1 MPDAKKQ
8 QLKTAKI
15 RCFRAL
21 LGTLKAKSPTL
32 EQGMENPFTLKV
44 GQVMT
49 GFGIGC
55 GIGIGVGRPLN
66 LGAIPVIDQVM
77 SATRGATVAFSG
89 VGHHMNTFISRL
101 GLKGIE
107 AGVGCGVGFG
117 HGFGAGLAIK
127 PGVVHNIQACLGQG
141 ILNIM
146 KKWKIMPD
154 LSSAAKL
161 AVPDSVQNSM
171 RVASETAEKAF
182 QDPVGK
188 SMQLV
193 SQTAEKVSLSPF
205 GNSMQ
210 IASQTTVTSQKTLKE
225 AATQAFTANSSGTL
239 IGNPLQSM
247 ASQLTNKTGSNEEG
261 ERLQS
266 ENRILQM
273 LMRHQELL
281 QELEEDNTL
290 FRHVL
295 VEELNVSPDK
305 LQKKSATE
313 NNSKNN
319 STDCFECRRRAR
331 RRTK

>member
-1 MPDAKKQ
+1 
-8 QLKTAKI
+8 
-15 RCFRAL
+15 
-21 LGTLKAKSPTL
+21 
-32 EQGMENPFTLKV
+32 MENPFNLKV

-141 ILNIM
+141 MLKIM

-154 LSSAAKL
+154 LSSTVNL
-161 AVPDSVQNSM
+161 AVPDSVQTSM
-171 RVASETAEKAF
+171 RIASQTAEKTF

-193 SQTAEKVSLSPF
+193 SQTTEKVSVNP
-205 GNSMQ
+205 
-210 IASQTTVTSQKTLKE
+210 LKE
-225 AATQAFTANSSGTL
+225 AATQAFTARSSGTL
-239 IGNPLQSM
+239 TGSPLQSM
-247 ASQLTNKTGSNEEG
+247 ATQLTNKMGSNEEG
-261 ERLQS
+261 ERQQS
-266 ENRILQM
+266 ENRILQT
-273 LMRHQELL
+273 LLKHEELL
-281 QELEEDNTL
+281 RELGEDNTL

-305 LQKKSATE
+305 LHKKSATE